1 MKGSKIYNGSLIY
14 QKDTVMPAPVLTSN
28 STQIYEWQWSNQT
41 LQIAYDRRGEGAS
54 LLLLPAFSTVS
65 SRKEW
70 EAMAQVLGTTYQV
83 TAVDWPGFG
92 DSSKAAIAYT
102 PILYE
107 AFLPEFV
114 SACFDQPLTVVAAG
128 HAAGYALHLAH
139 QLPKQI
145 ARLVL
150 VAPTWRG
157 PLPTMGAPKRVAAGV
172 ENLVRTPLI
181 GQFLYYLNTRPQFLK
196 WMYSRHVFAQAQNLT
211 PDFMA
216 DKYATAQQ
224 RGARFG
230 PAAFVTGGLDPV
242 TNRGAFLQL
251 FADIRAKC
259 LVITSEDGPPKSKAE
274 MEAIQA
280 IPSVTVQSHPGSL
293 GLHEEY
299 GDEIGHLIETFL
311 QQS

>member
-1 MKGSKIYNGSLIY
+1 
-14 QKDTVMPAPVLTSN
+14 MPAPVLTSD
-28 STQIYEWQWSNQT
+28 STQTYEWQWSNQT
-41 LQIAYDRRGEGAS
+41 LQIAYDRRGEGAPI
-54 LLLLPAFSTVS
+54 LLLPAFSTVS

-70 EAMAQVLGTTYQV
+70 EAVVQVLGSAYQV

-92 DSSKAAIAYT
+92 DSSKAAIAYD

-145 ARLVL
+145 FRLVL

-157 PLPTMGAPKRVAAGV
+157 PLAVMGAPKMVATGV
-172 ENLVRTPLI
+172 ESLIRTPLM
-181 GQFLYYLNTRPQFLK
+181 GQFLYYLNTRPKFLK

-211 PDFMA
+211 PAFMA
-216 DKYATAQQ
+216 QKYATTQQ

-251 FADIRAKC
+251 FADLRAKC
-259 LVITSEDGPPKSKAE
+259 LVIASEDGPPKSKAE
-274 MEAIQA
+274 MEAIKA
-280 IPSVTVQSHPGSL
+280 IPSVQILSHPGSL

-299 GDEIGHLIETFL
+299 GAEIGSIIETFL
-311 QQS
+311 QKP

>member
-1 MKGSKIYNGSLIY
+1 MKTCS
-14 QKDTVMPAPVLTSN
+14 DDEDDMTPTPVLTPDA
-28 STQIYEWQWSNQT
+28 TQVYEWQWLNQT
-41 LQIAYDRRGEGAS
+41 LSIGYDRRGEGS
-54 LLLLPAFSTVS
+54 PILLLPAFSTVS

-70 EAMAQVLGTTYQV
+70 EAVAQVLGAAYQV
-83 TAVDWPGFG
+83 TCVDWPGFG
-92 DSSKAAIAYT
+92 DSSKAAIAYN

-128 HAAGYALHLAH
+128 HAAGYALHLAQ
-139 QLPKQI
+139 QLPKHI
-145 ARLVL
+145 SRLVL

-157 PLPTMGAPKRVAAGV
+157 PLPTMGASKMVATSV
-172 ENLVRTPLI
+172 EALVRTPLV

-196 WMYSRHVFAQAQNLT
+196 WMYSRHVFAEAQNLT

-216 DKYATAQQ
+216 QKYATTQQ

-251 FADIRAKC
+251 FAGLRAKC
-259 LVITSEDGPPKSKAE
+259 WVITSEDGPPKSKAE
-274 MEAIQA
+274 MAAIAA
-280 IPSVTVQSHPGSL
+280 IPTVQIQSHPGSL

-299 GDEIGHLIETFL
+299 GAEVGHLIETFCKSL
-311 QQS
+311 

>member
-1 MKGSKIYNGSLIY
+1 M
-14 QKDTVMPAPVLTSN
+14 TPMPVLTPDA
-28 STQIYEWQWSNQT
+28 TQVYEWQWSNQI
-41 LQIAYDRRGEGAS
+41 LSIGYDRRGEGS
-54 LLLLPAFSTVS
+54 PILLLPAFSTVS

-70 EAMAQVLGTTYQV
+70 EAVAQVLGETYQV
-83 TAVDWPGFG
+83 TCVDWPGFG
-92 DSSKAAIAYT
+92 ESSKPAIAYN

-128 HAAGYALHLAH
+128 HAAGYALHLAQ

-145 ARLVL
+145 SRLVL

-157 PLPTMGAPKRVAAGV
+157 PLPTMGATKKVATGV
-172 ENLVRTPLI
+172 EALVRTPLV
-181 GQFLYYLNTRPQFLK
+181 GQFLYYFNTRPQFLK
-196 WMYSRHVFAQAQNLT
+196 WMYSRHVFAEAQNLT

-216 DKYATAQQ
+216 EKYATTQQ

-251 FADIRAKC
+251 FAGLRAKC
-259 LVITSEDGPPKSKAE
+259 WVITSEDGPSKSKAE
-274 MEAIQA
+274 MAAIAA
-280 IPSVTVQSHPGSL
+280 IPTVQIQSHPGSL

-299 GDEIGHLIETFL
+299 GADVGHLIETFCKSL
-311 QQS
+311 

>member
-1 MKGSKIYNGSLIY
+1 MKTCSDDEN
-14 QKDTVMPAPVLTSN
+14 DMTPTPVLTPDT
-28 STQIYEWQWSNQT
+28 TQVYEWQWLNQT
-41 LQIAYDRRGEGAS
+41 LSIGYDRRGEGS
-54 LLLLPAFSTVS
+54 PILLLPAFSTVS

-70 EAMAQVLGTTYQV
+70 EAVAQVLSAAYQV
-83 TAVDWPGFG
+83 TCVDWPGFG
-92 DSSKAAIAYT
+92 DSSKAEIAYN

-128 HAAGYALHLAH
+128 HAAGYALHLAQ

-145 ARLVL
+145 SRLVL

-157 PLPTMGAPKRVAAGV
+157 PLPTMGATKMVATGV
-172 ENLVRTPLI
+172 EALVRTPLV
-181 GQFLYYLNTRPQFLK
+181 GQFLYYLNTRPSFLK
-196 WMYSRHVFAQAQNLT
+196 WMYSRHVFAEDQNLT

-216 DKYATAQQ
+216 EKYATTQQ

-251 FADIRAKC
+251 FAGLRAKC
-259 LVITSEDGPPKSKAE
+259 WVITSEDGPPKSKAE
-274 MEAIQA
+274 MAAIAA
-280 IPSVTVQSHPGSL
+280 IPTVQIQSHPGSL

-299 GDEIGHLIETFL
+299 GADVGHLIETFCKSL
-311 QQS
+311 

>member
-1 MKGSKIYNGSLIY
+1 
-14 QKDTVMPAPVLTSN
+14 MPAPVLTSDG
-28 STQIYEWQWSNQT
+28 TQIYEWKWSNQT
-41 LQIAYDRRGEGAS
+41 LHIAYDRHGKGAS
-54 LLLLPAFSTVS
+54 ILLLPAFSTVS

-70 EAMAQVLGTTYQV
+70 EAVVQVLSSIYQV
-83 TAVDWPGFG
+83 TSVDWPGFG
-92 DSSKAAIAYT
+92 DSSKAAIAYD

-114 SACFDQPLTVVAAG
+114 TACFDKPLTVVAAG
-128 HAAGYALHLAH
+128 HAAGYALHLAQ

-145 ARLVL
+145 SRLVL

-157 PLPTMGAPKRVAAGV
+157 PLPSMGAAKIVTKSV
-172 ENLVRTPLI
+172 EKLVRLPLL
-181 GQFLYYLNTRPQFLK
+181 GQFLYYLNTRPQFLR

-211 PDFMA
+211 PDFIA
-216 DKYATAQQ
+216 QKYATTQQ

-251 FADIRAKC
+251 FAGLRARC
-259 LVITSEDGPPKSKAE
+259 LVIISKDGPPKSKTE
-274 MEAIQA
+274 MEAVRA
-280 IPSVTVQSHPGSL
+280 IPFAEILVHPGSL

-299 GDEIGHLIETFL
+299 GADVGHLIEAFL
-311 QQS
+311 QQP

>member
-1 MKGSKIYNGSLIY
+1 
-14 QKDTVMPAPVLTSN
+14 MPAPVLTSDG
-28 STQIYEWQWSNQT
+28 TQVYKWKWLSQS
-41 LQIAYDRRGEGAS
+41 LHIAYDRDGKGVPI
-54 LLLLPAFSTVS
+54 LLLPAFSTVS

-70 EAMAQVLGTTYQV
+70 EAVAQVLRSAYQV
-83 TAVDWPGFG
+83 TSVDWPGFG
-92 DSSKAAIAYT
+92 DSSKAAIAYD

-114 SACFDQPLTVVAAG
+114 TACFDQPLTVVAAG
-128 HAAGYALHLAH
+128 HAAGYALHLAQ

-145 ARLVL
+145 SRLVL

-157 PLPTMGAPKRVAAGV
+157 PLPTMGATQIVAKRV
-172 ENLVRTPLI
+172 EKLVRLPFV

-196 WMYSRHVFAQAQNLT
+196 WMYRRHVFAQAHNLT
-211 PDFMA
+211 PDFIA
-216 DKYATAQQ
+216 QKYATTQQ

-251 FADIRAKC
+251 FVGLRARC
-259 LVITSEDGPPKSKAE
+259 LVIISEDGPPKSKAE
-274 MEAIQA
+274 MEAIRT
-280 IPSVTVQSHPGSL
+280 IPSVEILSHLGSL

-299 GDEIGHLIETFL
+299 GADIGHLIEAFL
-311 QQS
+311 QQP